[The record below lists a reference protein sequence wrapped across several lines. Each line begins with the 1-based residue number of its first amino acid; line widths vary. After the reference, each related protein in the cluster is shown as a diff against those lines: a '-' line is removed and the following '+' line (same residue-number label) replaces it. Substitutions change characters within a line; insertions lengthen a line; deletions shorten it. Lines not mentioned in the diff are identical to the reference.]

1 MVVEIKEKSRDMKA
15 INEALEATLNTV
27 AFIDVDKDAK
37 EGYLP
42 RLPERSEL
50 NSEFNE
56 LLVVEFYNR

>member
-1 MVVEIKEKSRDMKA
+1 MKA

-37 EGYLP
+37 KGTYL